1 MNAEKYDLTALREG
15 CRGWNLSLTAR
26 QEEQLLLYYEKL
38 VETNK
43 VMNLTAITEFDDVVV
58 KHFLDSLSI
67 AAYLPMEKVSSMI
80 DVGTGAGFP
89 GIPLKIMFPQM
100 SLCLLDSLMKRIRFL
115 EETSESLSLKMVR
128 CIHGRAEETAR
139 DKNCREAFDLCVSR
153 AVSNLATLA
162 EYCLPFVKP
171 GGYFVSYKSGDID
184 EELAKAEKAI
194 SVLGGRLER
203 TEFFRI
209 PGSDIDRSLLFIKK
223 EKKTPSAYP
232 RKAGTPQKEP
242 IM

>member
-1 MNAEKYDLTALREG
+1 MNAENYDLTVLREG
-15 CRGWNLSLTAR
+15 CRGWNLTLTER
-26 QEEQLLLYYEKL
+26 QEEQLLMYYEKL

-43 VMNLTAITEFDDVVV
+43 VMNLTAITEFEDVVV
-58 KHFLDSLSI
+58 KHFLDSLSL
-67 AAYLPMEKVSSMI
+67 AAYLPMENISSMI

-89 GIPLKIMFPQM
+89 GIPLKILCPEM

-115 EETSESLSLKMVR
+115 EETAESLSLKKVT
-128 CIHGRAEETAR
+128 CVHGRAEEAAR
-139 DKNCREAFDLCVSR
+139 NKNCREAFDLCVSR

-171 GGYFVSYKSGDID
+171 GGYFVSYKSGDVQ
-184 EELAKAEKAI
+184 EEVEKAEKAI
-194 SVLGGRLER
+194 SILGGRLEK
-203 TEFFRI
+203 TEFFCL

-223 EKKTPSAYP
+223 VKKTPAAYP
-232 RKAGTPQKEP
+232 RKAGTPQKVP